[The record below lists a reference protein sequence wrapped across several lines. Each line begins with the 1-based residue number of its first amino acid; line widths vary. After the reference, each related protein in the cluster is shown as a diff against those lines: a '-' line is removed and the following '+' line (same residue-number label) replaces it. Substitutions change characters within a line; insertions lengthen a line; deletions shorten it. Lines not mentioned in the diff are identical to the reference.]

1 MYYKSLLAV
10 AITLAA
16 TQSGIAQAS
25 VAEALEDGKMLAD
38 FRLRYE
44 TNDTDGGTK
53 AAEAITLRSRL
64 GYESGVYNGFKV
76 LIENEM
82 VHAFQDEY
90 AALTPGFDPVADPT
104 GNEIN
109 RAQISYAKDD
119 FAAVVGRQR
128 IILDNARFVGNVG
141 WRQNEQTYDAVKL
154 DYKTGD
160 LSLTYAYL
168 DQVNGI
174 LFQEVDVTDH
184 LLNVSYKVSDA
195 VKLTG
200 FGYFLKNDDT
210 DAKDDTIGASING
223 KASSLIYS
231 ATYASQS
238 TDNNDAT
245 YMALE
250 LGTAISAAKVFVG
263 HEILG
268 SDDGAYGFQTSLATK
283 HAFNGWADK
292 FLSKTPASGLTDT
305 YLKAVGMFK
314 GYKLLGMYHEFGA
327 DDGGADL
334 GSELDLLVAKKVGKT
349 TSVGIKSAMYSKG
362 DTGADTDKL
371 WIWAETKF

>member
-1 MYYKSLLAV
+1 M
-10 AITLAA
+10 
-16 TQSGIAQAS
+16 
-25 VAEALEDGKMLAD
+25 
-38 FRLRYE
+38 
-44 TNDTDGGTK
+44 
-53 AAEAITLRSRL
+53 
-64 GYESGVYNGFKV
+64 
-76 LIENEM
+76 
-82 VHAFQDEY
+82 
-90 AALTPGFDPVADPT
+90 
-104 GNEIN
+104 
-109 RAQISYAKDD
+109 
-119 FAAVVGRQR
+119 
-128 IILDNARFVGNVG
+128 
-141 WRQNEQTYDAVKL
+141 
-154 DYKTGD
+154 
-160 LSLTYAYL
+160 
-168 DQVNGI
+168 
-174 LFQEVDVTDH
+174 
-184 LLNVSYKVSDA
+184 
-195 VKLTG
+195 KLTG

-223 KASSLIYS
+223 KASSIMYS

>member
-128 IILDNARFVGNVG
+128 IILDNVLWVTLAGARMNKPTMPSNWITKPV
-141 WRQNEQTYDAVKL
+141 
-154 DYKTGD
+154 
-160 LSLTYAYL
+160 
-168 DQVNGI
+168 
-174 LFQEVDVTDH
+174 
-184 LLNVSYKVSDA
+184 
-195 VKLTG
+195 
-200 FGYFLKNDDT
+200 
-210 DAKDDTIGASING
+210 
-223 KASSLIYS
+223 IY
-231 ATYASQS
+231 
-238 TDNNDAT
+238 
-245 YMALE
+245 
-250 LGTAISAAKVFVG
+250 
-263 HEILG
+263 
-268 SDDGAYGFQTSLATK
+268 
-283 HAFNGWADK
+283 
-292 FLSKTPASGLTDT
+292 P
-305 YLKAVGMFK
+305 
-314 GYKLLGMYHEFGA
+314 
-327 DDGGADL
+327 
-334 GSELDLLVAKKVGKT
+334 
-349 TSVGIKSAMYSKG
+349 
-362 DTGADTDKL
+362 
-371 WIWAETKF
+371 